1 MAYLI
6 SAMVVAVLII
16 VIMSLRHRLNTNP
29 VKSVDSFHRA
39 IQALKPERKPRDKV
53 G

>member
-6 SAMVVAVLII
+6 AVVVVTVLIL
-16 VIMSLRHRLNTNP
+16 VIMSLRHRLNSNP

-39 IQALKPERKPRDKV
+39 IQALKPERKARDRAR
-53 G
+53 

>member
-6 SAMVVAVLII
+6 SALVVAVLII
-16 VIMSLRHRLNTNP
+16 VTMSLRHRLNGNP
-29 VKSVDSFHRA
+29 VKSVDSFQRA
-39 IQALKPERKPRDKV
+39 IQALKPERKPRDRL